1 MFVFI
6 QMKQWKLEHLPRG
19 ADFNKFRVLVSKVI
33 IPGYYSN
40 DVWWRY
46 YTILHMTG
54 SSTRIIREEHIA
66 NLNCIQE
73 GKYYSKATVNDMETN
88 YLTRI
93 AELKTE
99 MSLVLPEDTDFE
111 DAARVVISRMKSKRQ
126 NSRST
131 RPGKI
136 INKTGKKT

>member
-1 MFVFI
+1 
-6 QMKQWKLEHLPRG
+6 MKQWKLEHLPRG
-19 ADFNKFRVLVSKVI
+19 ADFNKFKVAVSKVI
-33 IPGYYSN
+33 IPGHYSD

-73 GKYYSKATVNDMETN
+73 GKYYSKATVNDMETD

-93 AELKTE
+93 AELKAGV
-99 MSLVLPEDTDFE
+99 SLALPDDTGFE
-111 DAARVVISRMKSKRQ
+111 DAAQVVISSMKSTRQ

-136 INKTGKKT
+136 VNKTGLRD